1 MDQVRP
7 LPTESALR
15 PRVRRLVGLSSS
27 DPIRWRL
34 RADPVQ
40 KRDPATGQRKK
51 GLTNRGPLQ
60 KGGQSEACPPS
71 CANVKPLWWA
81 PREERLLPTLRV
93 LASDRHQQRDAD

>member
-51 GLTNRGPLQ
+51 GL
-60 KGGQSEACPPS
+60 
-71 CANVKPLWWA
+71 
-81 PREERLLPTLRV
+81 
-93 LASDRHQQRDAD
+93 